1 MAKFVAKRFVY
12 MIITLFLVFTAT
24 FFLLASIPGN
34 ALTMKIH
41 KLPAQAQGKGAGFH
55 YTYFLYVYDLGTF
68 SGDRADFTADDD
80 RAGQPV

>member
-41 KLPAQAQGKGAGFH
+41 KLPAQAQERILQN
-55 YTYFLYVYDLGTF
+55 TDTINPQE
-68 SGDRADFTADDD
+68 SGICSL
-80 RAGQPV
+80 